1 MSVPR
6 FAVVK
11 LKEGT
16 DTVELYSILVKH
28 GYLEVSFVEKLRDA
42 PQYEE
47 TNDNK
52 STSKRKRNENGPISE
67 SNSPS
72 TEKHP
77 FLSNALKVG
86 DCLKAILETS
96 KKANS
101 SKNKP
106 NGNGKSISQSL
117 RNDLVKQ
124 ETDEVEASSSST
136 STYADDFHSETS
148 PKATATIIEKNFN
161 TENEQLLLLEL
172 NKVFQESKN
181 NQNDGLQ
188 VKSPLNCSSS
198 EEEPVECQKCHVKL
212 KISRMHCIRYH
223 LAMHWKQKQFSCSK
237 CAHSSHLN
245 GNVKIHIKSN
255 HPDGADV
262 LENITDE
269 MVEGW
274 CQFAFECFPQ
284 HADKV
289 VRLLKQRH
297 NERKNLNKKRVDHD
311 LLEAINKLA
320 PTFMSSID
328 DDGSRGEERDEVESQ
343 SDDTHTDPHH
353 NSPNTSFS
361 SSFSEQTTIPSS
373 LMQHLRAV

>member
-67 SNSPS
+67 SNSPVPNDEMITVPEKKS

-172 NKVFQESKN
+172 NKVFQESK
-181 NQNDGLQ
+181 
-188 VKSPLNCSSS
+188 
-198 EEEPVECQKCHVKL
+198 KCHVKL